1 MDHEKVGM
9 TFNKKSLSIAENP
22 QLFSDYL
29 YAFENLSSF
38 FRWHPEK
45 DLKICLEKRQQNYQL
60 RKKIPEILVRQ
71 NRHFKNSA
79 QLVQTLEKLKADN
92 TMAIVTGQQVGLY
105 GGPLYTIYKIITVLK
120 LADHLAER
128 YPEWQFVPLF
138 WMEVGD
144 SDYQEINH
152 FYLINQLNE
161 LVRLGLPETP
171 DNHQSIYHRKIPAEI
186 TQLREQLKKLF
197 PDNDF
202 RDAILDNVQE
212 SYAPGRSFHT
222 AFAEWIQYL
231 LADSGIPMIFP
242 ADQSLA
248 ELAQP
253 IYQKTLQDW
262 QIIQQHFSNTNRQLQ
277 QQKYHVQIQL
287 DPGQTLLFYEA
298 DDGSRSRIDGE
309 NGNFL
314 IRSPQVRQ
322 KISEEELFKKL
333 SQQPERFTPNVAL
346 RPVIQDWLF
355 PTVIYVAGPGE
366 ISYAAQLKPV
376 YENLQIIPPVFYP
389 RLRIS
394 LIESKIEKVVSK
406 FKVDITEIFE
416 LREEW
421 LEQKIQRQADT
432 QFNKLFQD
440 SGSIIKNEM
449 IKLQESLSRLDPA
462 LDWSTQKTATNML
475 ELLDKLRQKTDEA
488 YWRKMNSDLSQLN
501 KVLTNLFPG
510 GNFQERTVN
519 ILQYIIKYGPEF
531 IKKLYDSVDIHDRHH
546 QLIFL

>member
-1 MDHEKVGM
+1 MKVGM

-29 YAFENLSSF
+29 YAFEKVSSF
-38 FRWHPEK
+38 FHWHPEK
-45 DLKICLEKRQQNYQL
+45 DLNICLEKRQQNYQL
-60 RKKIPEILVRQ
+60 RKEIPEILIRQ
-71 NRHFKNSA
+71 NRHFKNSER
-79 QLVQTLEKLKADN
+79 LIQTLEKLKADN

-120 LADHLAER
+120 LVDHLTER
-128 YPEWQFVPLF
+128 YPQWQFVPLF

-171 DNHQSIYHRKIPAEI
+171 DNHQSIYRRKIPVEI
-186 TQLREQLKKLF
+186 TLLQEQLQQLF
-197 PDNDF
+197 PANDF
-202 RDAILDNVQE
+202 RDAVLHNVQE
-212 SYAPGRSFHT
+212 SYAPGKSLHT

-242 ADQSLA
+242 ADKSLA

-253 IYQKTLQDW
+253 IYQKTLQKW
-262 QIIQQHFSNTNRQLQ
+262 QTIQQQFSKTNQQLQ
-277 QQKYHVQIQL
+277 QQKYHAQIQL

-309 NGNFL
+309 NGNYL
-314 IRSPQVRQ
+314 IRTPQARQ
-322 KISEEELFKKL
+322 KISREELIQKL

-346 RPVIQDWLF
+346 RPVIQDWLL

-366 ISYAAQLKPV
+366 ISYAAQLQPV

-389 RLRIS
+389 RVRIS
-394 LIESKIEKVVSK
+394 LIESKIEKVISK
-406 FKVDITEIFE
+406 FKVDMTEIFT

-421 LEQKIQRQADT
+421 LQQKIQQQADD
-432 QFNKLFQD
+432 QFTKLFQD
-440 SGSIIKNEM
+440 SGSIIKKEM
-449 IKLQESLSRLDPA
+449 LKLQESLSRIDPVLD
-462 LDWSTQKTATNML
+462 SSSQKTAANML
-475 ELLDKLRQKTDEA
+475 DLLDKLRLKTDEA
-488 YWRKMNSDLSQLN
+488 YLRKMNSDLSQLN

-519 ILQYIIKYGPEF
+519 ILQYVFKYGPEF
-531 IKKLYDSVDIHDRHH
+531 IKKLSDSVDIHDRNH